1 MTASDVLQIAR
12 YARPYRR
19 AWAGIVVATLTGSL
33 MTLVQPWPMKVLV
46 DHVVGSAPL
55 PESAGGIGRDALL
68 LLVVLAGLCVFAIN
82 AASDVLLTRAWV
94 RLGQGMVYD
103 LAADLFA
110 RLQRRSLIFHSRNR
124 VGDTMARITGDS
136 WCAHTLIDTL
146 LFSPAA
152 AAVMLAAM
160 LAVMFPMDPVLTLLS
175 LAVAPFMAGGAWLL
189 SGPVGAVA
197 RAKRELD
204 SRLQSHVQQ
213 TLAGI
218 SVVQAFT
225 QEQREAE
232 RYAALTD
239 AAIDLH
245 RRNAFWAAAGE
256 LSGGLL
262 TTLGT
267 GAVLLIG
274 GGRVLAG
281 DLTLGQLLVFLGY
294 LTTLQT
300 QMRTLAAVFPAART
314 LGANVDR
321 VTAILNVPPEVI
333 DRPDALP
340 LARAA
345 GHVRFEGVGFGYEP
359 GRAVLRDVSIDA
371 RPGEVVAIVG
381 TTGAGKSTLAHLIPR
396 LFDPWTGRVTI
407 DGRDARDWRLE
418 DLRRQVAVVMQ
429 DSVLFPVSIAE
440 NIAYGR
446 PDATRDEVIA
456 AAQAAEAHAFIER
469 LPEGYETVVGERGA
483 TLSGGERQRVAIARA
498 LLMDAPILILDE
510 PTSNLDART
519 ERSLMGAIER
529 LMAGRTTFIV
539 AHRHS
544 TIRHADQVLL
554 LEGGRVRRTDPPA
567 AGAAA
572 AAAVAAASTPPTVGS
587 PGRTAAEVAP

>member
-1 MTASDVLQIAR
+1 MTPRDVTRIAG

-19 AWAGIVVATLTGSL
+19 AWAGIVIATLVGTG

-55 PESAGGIGRDALL
+55 PERAGGVGRDALL
-68 LLVVLAGLCVFAIN
+68 LLVVLAGLAVFAIN
-82 AASDVLLTRAWV
+82 AASDVILTRAWV
-94 RLGQGMVYD
+94 RVGQGMVWD
-103 LAADLFA
+103 LAGDLYA

-152 AAVMLAAM
+152 ALVMLVAM
-160 LAVMFPMDPVLTLLS
+160 VAVMFPMDPGLTLLS
-175 LAVAPFMAGGAWLL
+175 LGVAPLMAGGAWLL

-204 SRLQSHVQQ
+204 GRLQSHVQQ
-213 TLAGI
+213 TLTGI
-218 SVVQAFT
+218 SVVQAFG
-225 QEQREAE
+225 QERRESD

-239 AAIDLH
+239 AAIGLH
-245 RRNAFWAAAGE
+245 RRNAFWSAAGD
-256 LSGGLL
+256 LSGGVL

-267 GAVLLIG
+267 GVVLLVG
-274 GGRVLAG
+274 GRRVLAG

-300 QMRTLAAVFPAART
+300 QMRALAEVIPASRR
-314 LGANVDR
+314 LGASVDR
-321 VTAILNVPPEVI
+321 VTEILRVPPEVA

-345 GHVRFEGVGFGYEP
+345 GHVQLQDVSFGYEP
-359 GRAVLRDVSIDA
+359 GRPVLRDVTIDA

-396 LFDPWTGRVTI
+396 LFDPWAGRVLI
-407 DGRDARDWRLE
+407 DGRDARDYRLD

-429 DSVLFPVSIAE
+429 DSVLFPVSIAD

-446 PDATRDEVIA
+446 PEATREEVIA
-456 AAQAAEAHAFIER
+456 AARAAEAHAFVER
-469 LPEGYETVVGERGA
+469 LPEGYGTVVGERGA
-483 TLSGGERQRVAIARA
+483 TLSGGERQRIAIARA

-519 ERSLMGAIER
+519 ERSLIGAIER

-554 LEGGRVRRTDPPA
+554 LEGGRVKRLRSTAELSVPA
-567 AGAAA
+567 AG
-572 AAAVAAASTPPTVGS
+572 G
-587 PGRTAAEVAP
+587 TAAEASVAVGVTP